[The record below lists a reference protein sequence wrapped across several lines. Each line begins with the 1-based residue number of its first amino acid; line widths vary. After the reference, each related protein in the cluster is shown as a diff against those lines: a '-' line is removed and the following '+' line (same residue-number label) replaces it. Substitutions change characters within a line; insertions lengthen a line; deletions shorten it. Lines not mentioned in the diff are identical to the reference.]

1 MTEIALYAPFRT
13 AFRTRSKGKNSM
25 GIPIYMRIQQF
36 ILDKIKSG
44 EWAPGATI
52 PTEAELGTLFG
63 CSRVTVAMAM
73 RELVKDGAVYRI
85 QGKGSF
91 VSAPKSKKEFY
102 TKSSLSE
109 MSMNVDD
116 LSIPGEHKCLGV
128 ELTVPPPEV
137 AEVLRLREGQR
148 VVVIDRVKYVDGA
161 PFCAEQL
168 FLPELIFAPV
178 LEEQLGEQS
187 FAEIARRCEVTPGK
201 TFVSSRPVI
210 CDEHTAQMMNI
221 DAGTPILRFC
231 FEIDDVQGHPIA
243 CEFAFVDGKQERK
256 PL

>member
-1 MTEIALYAPFRT
+1 
-13 AFRTRSKGKNSM
+13 M
-25 GIPIYMRIQQF
+25 GVPIYMRIQQF

-52 PTEAELGTLFG
+52 PTETELGRQFG
-63 CSRVTVAMAM
+63 CSRVTVAMAL
-73 RELVKDGAVYRI
+73 RELVKDGAIYRI

-91 VSAPKSKKEFY
+91 VSAPKAKKEFY

-109 MSMNVDD
+109 IATSVDD
-116 LSIPGEHKCLGV
+116 LSIPGEHKSLGV
-128 ELTVPPPEV
+128 AVEEPSPEV
-137 AEVLRLREGQR
+137 ASVLRLREGQR

-178 LEEQLGEQS
+178 VEEQLGELT
-187 FAEIARRCEVTPGK
+187 FAELARRCDVTPGK
-201 TFVSSRPVI
+201 TFVSSQPVI
-210 CDEHTAQMMNI
+210 CDERVALMMGV

-243 CEFAFVDGKQERK
+243 CEFAFVEGKQERK

>member
-1 MTEIALYAPFRT
+1 
-13 AFRTRSKGKNSM
+13 M
-25 GIPIYMRIQQF
+25 GVPIYMRIQQF

-44 EWAPGATI
+44 EWAPGDLI
-52 PTEAELGTLFG
+52 PTEAELGRQFG

-73 RELVKDGAVYRI
+73 RELVKDGAIYRV

-91 VSAPKSKKEFY
+91 VSAPRAKKEFY

-109 MSMNVDD
+109 MATSVDD

-128 ELTVPPPEV
+128 DVETPPDEV
-137 AEVLRLREGQR
+137 AAALRLREGQR

-178 LEEQLGEQS
+178 LQEQLGEQS
-187 FAEIARRCEVTPGK
+187 FAELARRCEVTPGK
-201 TFVSSRPVI
+201 TYVSSQPVI
-210 CDEHTAQMMNI
+210 CDKRVARMMGLSE
-221 DAGTPILRFC
+221 GTPILRFF
-231 FEIDDVQGHPIA
+231 FEIDDVQGHPVA
-243 CEFAFVDGKQERK
+243 CEFAFVEGRQERK